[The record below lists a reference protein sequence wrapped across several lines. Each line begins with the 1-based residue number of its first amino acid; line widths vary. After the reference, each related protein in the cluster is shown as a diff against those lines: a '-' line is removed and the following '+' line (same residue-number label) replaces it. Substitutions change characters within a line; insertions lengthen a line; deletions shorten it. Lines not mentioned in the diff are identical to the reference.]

1 MEDQHSNTRLDTNN
15 PQDYQA
21 TSSITA
27 HFETNYAP
35 TDDELA
41 KIRSLLIA
49 PTARLEELKAMMKQK
64 EDEHYALFEQ
74 HTQLERD
81 IAKYRALVH
90 PMRRLPVD
98 LLREVF
104 LHCIP
109 TDHNAIL
116 SRVEEPMSLTRVC
129 SAWRAVAL
137 ATPALWASLHITVPL
152 PISSTELAGSDVDPV
167 WSKAAAENAMRMR
180 TRMVQEWLLRSG
192 ACRLDI
198 SLHDQERLEYQLP
211 NANYEE
217 FLKLIIPHSRRWRSM
232 TFNTI
237 ADSLIRVAA
246 LDAEDV
252 PALEDIA
259 INVPYFMH
267 TLPGVPDFPLLSW
280 GDKPLLSA
288 PRLRRVTFSNLGE
301 NINTLPLHFRHLTH
315 ISLKSGPGHNRNGH
329 TSLANISLLLEK
341 CHNLTSARLQI
352 AYQHVPQSATPA
364 GAPPQP
370 ICTRPIVLPHLVH
383 LSLLTSEEHISSFF
397 AMLDAP
403 QLRVLEYHNRV
414 PGQGADDFIAFLSR
428 VSETL
433 TSVTTSA
440 GMFSRSDFFAM
451 LKATRRLR
459 SLVHDYRNSMEFY
472 GSRTWGDI
480 GTSAG
485 YFDDIFLDAA
495 PEDGEDQAVERAI
508 EDYSQILLPELENLD
523 CGAASFTDD
532 GLLEFLK
539 LRQNLAGRNADVSS
553 PGTPLRRFYLHLD
566 RKATRETVREDVAP
580 FEDAGLVLRL
590 AYSQAPMR
598 DPFSPADGIQV
609 PSVTSFPFAL

>member
-1 MEDQHSNTRLDTNN
+1 
-15 PQDYQA
+15 
-21 TSSITA
+21 
-27 HFETNYAP
+27 
-35 TDDELA
+35 
-41 KIRSLLIA
+41 
-49 PTARLEELKAMMKQK
+49 
-64 EDEHYALFEQ
+64 
-74 HTQLERD
+74 
-81 IAKYRALVH
+81 
-90 PMRRLPVD
+90 
-98 LLREVF
+98 
-104 LHCIP
+104 
-109 TDHNAIL
+109 
-116 SRVEEPMSLTRVC
+116 MSLTRVC

-137 ATPALWASLHITVPL
+137 ATPALWASLHIAVPL

-167 WSKAAAENAMRMR
+167 WFKTAAENAMRMR

-252 PALEDIA
+252 PALEEIA

-341 CHNLTSARLQI
+341 CHNLISARLQI

-364 GAPPQP
+364 SAPPQP

-383 LSLLTSEEHISSFF
+383 LSLLALTIEEHISSFF

-403 QLRVLEYHNRV
+403 QLRALEYHNRV

-485 YFDDIFLDAA
+485 YFDDVFLGMLVGKRLGQNTGVSGQSNPIVDAA
-495 PEDGEDQAVERAI
+495 LEEGEDQGAERAI

-580 FEDAGLVLRL
+580 FEDAGLVLRF

-609 PSVTSFPFAL
+609 PSVTSFPFDL